1 MHSKGPRPPGPPLV
15 PLMAELR
22 TILKAEIRD
31 FAGVRYLLALGDHYS
46 VIPNPLQALGY
57 TRNDSDH
64 HILVLG
70 PTGLHLM
77 SYHLVL
83 YQDSS
88 QHFLTLAQQLERS
101 AALLYDYLTRFVG
114 HVPAFHLYIV
124 VRDGNLDGEATPYV
138 QFVPWSK
145 VRGRIE
151 DSPAQLESGHIQA
164 LLGALKAEVNFQR
177 IDRYH
182 ILCELGRNAES
193 IRYLAMNTIDD
204 RPVVLKEVRL
214 PYDPDQINRNAII
227 RGAKLAL
234 TLDHENII
242 RVEKLIPQEDRFF
255 IVSEWC
261 EGGITLKQYMLEHP
275 GMIPLTTAIQ
285 LIKDLCQALMYAH
298 DQGVIHRNLTPENM
312 LVTAEHRLKVL
323 NFDVAKNAD
332 MHTLQSTDFKK
343 LTQENPYAAPEYMIG
358 THHVDQRVDVYSVGV
373 IFYELLT
380 GRKPGH
386 YDESRWEPPSRV
398 IPGLPHYMDSLVA
411 RAIRFDKE
419 QRFSTIHAFYSALE
433 TGVSDLIGSRYRV
446 LQKAPQKS
454 GSKNSLLY
462 KAEDQQTGQIVALK
476 KLLIPPTTTLAT
488 RLQVL
493 RQSLEPLQALRNLH
507 HPALITLIDTLIEDD
522 DGYVVM
528 NWVEGRDLRET
539 LRLRPDGEGLL
550 PEEVR
555 QIGLQLAG
563 VLDYLHAEGFVH
575 ADIKPENVMLS
586 EGWKVTLLD
595 FFPWRKSESGALQ
608 RIPKTVRYMAPELLS
623 GSQTPDEQT
632 DLFAYG
638 VLLFE
643 LLSHRFPYDIAAL
656 RSIAQ
661 RGPGTGPLHCH
672 PELLPEAIPEAL
684 QEVVLRALACDR
696 HERYLHFRQVQT
708 ALELDLIPERTLILS
723 QSDPE
728 SVTKQP
734 DIPRSVWLLAL
745 GGTLLLSLYLF
756 QTVRT
761 IWFTPIPIIEEIT
774 YE

>member
-1 MHSKGPRPPGPPLV
+1 
-15 PLMAELR
+15 MAELR
-22 TILKAEIRD
+22 TILKTEIRD
-31 FAGVRYLLALGDHYS
+31 FVGIRYLLALGDHYS

-57 TRNDSDH
+57 TRSDSDY

-77 SYHLVL
+77 SYQLVL
-83 YQDSS
+83 YQESS
-88 QHFLTLAQQLERS
+88 QHFLTIAQQLERS

-124 VRDGNLDGEATPYV
+124 VRDGNIEGEATPYV

-145 VRGRIE
+145 VRNRIE
-151 DSPAQLESGHIQA
+151 DAPQQLESTQMGN
-164 LLGALKAEVNFQR
+164 LLEALKAEISFQR

-182 ILCELGRNAES
+182 ILCELERGPDS
-193 IRYLAMNTIDD
+193 IKYLAMNTIDD
-204 RPVVLKEVRL
+204 RPVTLKEVRL
-214 PYDPDQINRNAII
+214 PYDPEHIERNAII

-234 TLDHENII
+234 NLAHENII
-242 RVEKLIPQEDRFF
+242 RVEKLIPKEDRFY

-323 NFDVAKNAD
+323 NFDVAKKAD

-343 LTQENPYAAPEYMIG
+343 LTQENPYSAPEYMIG
-358 THHVDQRVDVYSVGV
+358 THQVDQRVDVYSVGV

-386 YDESRWEPPSRV
+386 YDESQWEPPSDV

-411 RAIRFDKE
+411 RAIRFDKD

-433 TGVSDLIGSRYRV
+433 KGVSDLIGSRYRV
-446 LQKAPQKS
+446 LHQAPQKS
-454 GSKNSLLY
+454 ASKNSLLY
-462 KAEDQQTGQIVALK
+462 KAQDQQTGQVVALK

-493 RQSLEPLQALRNLH
+493 RQSLEPLQLLRSLH
-507 HPALITLIDTLIEDD
+507 HPSLITVIDTLLEDD

-528 NWVEGRDLRET
+528 NWVEGRDLRDT
-539 LRLRPDGEGLL
+539 LQKRAQGVGML

-563 VLDYLHAEGFVH
+563 VLDSLHKQGFVH
-575 ADIKPENVMLS
+575 GDIKPENVMLS
-586 EGWKVTLLD
+586 EGWKITLLD
-595 FFPWRKSESGALQ
+595 FFPWRKDEAGSLQ
-608 RIPKTVRYMAPELLS
+608 RIPKTIRYMAPELIS

-632 DLFAYG
+632 DIFAFG
-638 VLLFE
+638 VLLYE
-643 LLSHRFPYDIAAL
+643 LLTHRFPYDIAQM
-656 RSIAQ
+656 RNIAQ
-661 RGPGTGPLHCH
+661 TRGTGPLQCRLE
-672 PELLPEAIPEAL
+672 PFSEEIPEAL
-684 QEVVLRALACDR
+684 QQVVIRSLACDR
-696 HERYLHFRQVQT
+696 HERYHHFSQVHS
-708 ALELDLIPERTLILS
+708 ALELDLLPDHLLS
-723 QSDPE
+723 PTQSPDPAGA
-728 SVTKQP
+728 QP
-734 DIPRSVWLLAL
+734 RVPQALWIWALA
-745 GGTLLLSLYLF
+745 GSLLLSLYLI
-756 QTVRT
+756 QSVQR
-761 IWFTPIPIIEEIT
+761 IWFSPLPVIEEAY